1 MGHVTA
7 GHEIENEV
15 GIIRNER
22 GHGGSRD
29 RKSLGLF
36 LMSVVTA
43 GHEFENE
50 VGAIFNELG
59 YRGSRDRKRGWGY

>member
-7 GHEIENEV
+7 GQEIENEV
-15 GIIRNER
+15 WIIRNER

-36 LMSVVTA
+36 LMSEATA
-43 GHEFENE
+43 GH
-50 VGAIFNELG
+50 
-59 YRGSRDRKRGWGY
+59 